1 MGACQFVLHVTCFDL
16 CFEEREPSADAILL
30 RLEQIKRHRSCV
42 VGLQEFGTL
51 GLEIVSFEHVC
62 VAFLLH
68 GGVELRELRRDEA
81 TQCLDG
87 VLRDL
92 DAPVIVFDR
101 GFNIRHIHCFAFT
114 VGAFGVT
121 TGTDE
126 IRVDDATAALGVGDH
141 ESGAAL
147 TAEDGAFEVVIV
159 GLGFLAGY
167 LLRTEHCLDSVPD
180 FGADERFVDAVI
192 GGTPKR
198 HAALV
203 VRVGEHFLHR

>member
-1 MGACQFVLHVTCFDL
+1 M
-16 CFEEREPSADAILL
+16 
-30 RLEQIKRHRSCV
+30 
-42 VGLQEFGTL
+42 GLQRFGTL
-51 GLEIVSFEHVC
+51 CLEIVAFEHVC

-81 TQCLDG
+81 TECSNG
-87 VLRDL
+87 GLRDL
-92 DAPVIVFDR
+92 DAPVVVLDC

-126 IRVDDATAALGVGDH
+126 VRVDDATAALGVGHH

-147 TAEDGAFEVVIV
+147 TAEHGAFEVVIV
-159 GLGFLAGY
+159 GLGFLTGY
-167 LLRTEHCLDSVPD
+167 LLRAEHCSDSVPD
-180 FGADERFVDAVI
+180 FGADEWFVDAVV